1 MHYKNFRKNI
11 CHLYDLCRHSPAD
24 KMNIGALLAG
34 LFSGIIGGM
43 GLGGGAVLII
53 YLTVFKDMEQ
63 LKAQGINL
71 LFFIPI
77 ALVAVIIYSFKK
89 QIKWKTTL
97 PLAIGGVL
105 GAAGGF
111 FLTDII
117 GGNITAKLFGGFLIL
132 LGIKEIFSKQA
143 KGS

>member
-1 MHYKNFRKNI
+1 
-11 CHLYDLCRHSPAD
+11 
-24 KMNIGALLAG
+24 MNIGALLAG

-89 QIKWKTTL
+89 QIKWKPTL